1 MVKVI
6 VITGTSKGLG
16 RYLAEYY
23 LESGCK
29 VAGCSRSDASIE
41 YDNYRHYTLDVADE
55 ESVVKMVK
63 DVARD
68 WGRIDVLINSAGVAS
83 MNHVILTP
91 LNSLKAVMDTNF
103 TGTFLFTRETAKVM
117 INQRWG
123 RIVNISTVA
132 VPLSLEGESLYVASK
147 SAIEAFTKVV
157 AKELAPYNI
166 TVNAVGAAPMKTA
179 LLRTVPEQKINRI
192 LDMMAIPRVAEFRD
206 VSNVVDFFIKQESDF
221 ITGQVVYLGGVG

>member
-221 ITGQVVYLGGVG
+221 ITGQVIYLGGVG